1 MRVIAMKCDRCG
13 KVCDYY
19 EVGKTTEHIT
29 SKETNE
35 ANEFTLINMRDMY
48 SDRKAYDL
56 CPECMREFKKFLEN
70 K

>member
-1 MRVIAMKCDRCG
+1 MRAITMKCDRCG
-13 KVCDYY
+13 KLCEYY
-19 EVGKTTEHIT
+19 TEHRT

-35 ANEFTLINMRDMY
+35 TNEFTLIDMYDMY
-48 SDRKAYDL
+48 SDQKAYDL

>member
-1 MRVIAMKCDRCG
+1 MRAITMKCDRCG
-13 KVCDYY
+13 KLCEYY
-19 EVGKTTEHIT
+19 TGHTTR
-29 SKETNE
+29 KETNE
-35 ANEFTLINMRDMY
+35 TNETNEFTLIDMYDMY